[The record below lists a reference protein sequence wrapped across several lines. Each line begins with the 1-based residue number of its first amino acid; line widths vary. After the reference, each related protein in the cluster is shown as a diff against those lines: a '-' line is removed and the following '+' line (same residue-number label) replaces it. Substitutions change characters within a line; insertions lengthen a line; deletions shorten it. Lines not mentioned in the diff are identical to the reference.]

1 MGEGW
6 RSRLTDALVMVIA
19 VAVVGRV
26 AWELL
31 APTLPLLIT
40 IAVLLVVGRWLVG
53 SRGGYR

>member
-1 MGEGW
+1 MREGW
-6 RSRLTDALVMVIA
+6 RYRLTDALAMVVA

-31 APTLPLLIT
+31 DPTLPLLIT
-40 IAVLLVVGRWLVG
+40 IAVLLLIGRWLVS

>member
-1 MGEGW
+1 MREGW
-6 RSRLTDALVMVIA
+6 RYRLTDALVMVVA

-40 IAVLLVVGRWLVG
+40 VAVLLLIGRWLIG